1 MRFLIT
7 IKLFETVTG
16 TDIVRVQQEMGEQLQ
31 HTLGTGR
38 VVASGIFTDSR
49 GGFFL
54 VDVND
59 EEDFLDLLGTAV
71 LDNFQVE
78 SHPVVPFERVI
89 EMQKKLYGQR
99 I

>member
-7 IKLFETVTG
+7 FKLFETVTG

-31 HTLGTGR
+31 YTLGTGR
-38 VVASGIFTDSR
+38 VLANGTFTDTR

-54 VDVND
+54 VDVNE
-59 EEDFLDLLGTAV
+59 EEDSLDLLGSAV
-71 LDNFQVE
+71 LDNFMVE

-89 EMQKKLYGQR
+89 EMQKKLYGRR